1 MIGSTYC
8 LHEWKDEVTKEVCIK
23 CGASHLLL
31 KDTEYFDLKVGV
43 KANGDKYLVRDN
55 RKRYFFPV
63 EWISFYNSLNEKQKP
78 IFYTLIMTGAR
89 IEEALNIMVQHF
101 QNDYD
106 FVTLYVTKIK
116 ATKKQTK
123 PEPRNISLSKAYRR
137 FIKKY
142 IADNNLQNNDFLFI
156 SKDKDID
163 KQVNSKSVA
172 LRNLMQRHL
181 KELQIKDY
189 YNFSLHNIRKT
200 HGMWLKALNVKQEEI
215 CQRLGHDAN
224 TYTKHYGS
232 ADIFKTNHLSE
243 MKTVL
248 GDIYGL

>member
-1 MIGSTYC
+1 MIETNYC
-8 LHEWKDEVTKEVCIK
+8 IHEWVEQNTKEVCSK
-23 CGASHLLL
+23 CGLSHLLL
-31 KDTEYFDLKVGV
+31 KDTEHFDLKVGF
-43 KANGDKYLVRDN
+43 KSNGHKYLVRDN
-55 RKRYFFPV
+55 RKRYFFPSD
-63 EWISFYNSLNEKQKP
+63 WILFYNSLNEKQKP

-89 IEEALNIMVQHF
+89 IEEALNIKVQHF
-101 QNDYD
+101 KNDFD

-116 ATKKQTK
+116 AKKKQIK
-123 PEPRNISLSKAYRR
+123 PEPRDISLSKAYRR

-142 IADNNLQNNDFLFI
+142 ITDKALGEDDYLFLD
-156 SKDKDID
+156 KNKDIN

-172 LRNLMQRHL
+172 LRNLMHRHL
-181 KELQIKDY
+181 KELDIKDY

-232 ADIFKTNHLSE
+232 ADIFKPNNLVE
-243 MKTVL
+243 MKSIL